1 MACRQ
6 NEYNLCKAEKIKKK
20 PNQLATVSHSSP
32 PAMKTKQSQKAP
44 FEKEK
49 KLKEAD
55 EVDHGV
61 SVFKDLVSS
70 LLRKIQQRYRQLPAI
85 SGRRT

>member
-1 MACRQ
+1 MNIICA
-6 NEYNLCKAEKIKKK
+6 KMKKIKKT
-20 PNQLATVSHSSP
+20 NQLATVSHSSP
-32 PAMKTKQSQKAP
+32 PAMKTKQSQKPP

-49 KLKEAD
+49 DLKESD
-55 EVDHGV
+55 EVDHSV
-61 SVFKDLVSS
+61 SDFKDLVFS